1 MTAFKALESK
11 EALLSLEDS
20 VGLKNILTAYGKQMG
35 DISKI
40 IQSSGGVVQAEII
53 KVFEDLMKGQ
63 EEVKGAIHSIVENQ
77 LKSPVQSP
85 DSTSKTEIKSEAPS
99 VAINE
104 VKTEVAGVGSR
115 IGHMNSFLADML
127 NFQKGTFGKF
137 PDRKRFLYSSL
148 IRGCCLISRK
158 FGLQARF

>member
-1 MTAFKALESK
+1 MTALKALESK

-20 VGLKNILTAYGKQMG
+20 VGLKNILTAYGKQMS

-40 IQSSGGVVQAEII
+40 VQSSGGVVQAELI

-85 DSTSKTEIKSEAPS
+85 DSTSVVGSPSKSEIKTEAPS
-99 VAINE
+99 NAINE
-104 VKTEVAGVGSR
+104 VKTEISGVGSR
-115 IGHMNSFLADML
+115 IGHMNTFLAEIL

-137 PDRKRFLYSSL
+137 PDRKRFIIYLDN
-148 IRGCCLISRK
+148 
-158 FGLQARF
+158 